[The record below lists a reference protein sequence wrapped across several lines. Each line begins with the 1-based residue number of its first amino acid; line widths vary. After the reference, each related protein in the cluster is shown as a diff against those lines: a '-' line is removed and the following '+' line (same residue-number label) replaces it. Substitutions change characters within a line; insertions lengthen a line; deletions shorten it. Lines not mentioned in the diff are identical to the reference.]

1 MVSQIFHRLAKART
15 IHQLEKVL
23 LKIIFSFFSKFCI
36 HIQKNN
42 STDHAIMQLHDYICN
57 SFENNNFTLGVFIYF
72 SKAFD
77 TVDHDILLEKLQHY
91 GVRNNSL
98 KWFSNYLT
106 NRKQFIPY
114 AYDQNNKSTIM
125 KIICGV
131 PQGSILGPLLFLL
144 YINDLY
150 LASNILEPIMFA
162 DDTNLFYSHSN
173 IKTLSTL

>member
-1 MVSQIFHRLAKART
+1 
-15 IHQLEKVL
+15 
-23 LKIIFSFFSKFCI
+23 
-36 HIQKNN
+36 
-42 STDHAIMQLHDYICN
+42 MQLHDYICN
-57 SFENNNFTLGVFIYF
+57 SFENNNFTLGVFIDF

-114 AYDQNNKSTIM
+114 DQNNKSTIM

-131 PQGSILGPLLFLL
+131 PQGSILGPLLFF
-144 YINDLY
+144 YI
-150 LASNILEPIMFA
+150 
-162 DDTNLFYSHSN
+162 
-173 IKTLSTL
+173 